1 MASLSNI
8 DKSYKHF
15 RRLREFVGTLIKYGF
30 GDLVVSSPLAKLVS
44 EEKRENAAIFAGSRA
59 TRIRMVL
66 QELGPSFIKFGQV
79 LSNRQDV
86 LPQDLI
92 DELVCLQDNVQPLD
106 FATVRDIIE
115 SELKKPL
122 EQVFARVNEQAL
134 AAASIGQ
141 VHYALLYDDT
151 EVVIKVQRPNLK
163 QAIESDIE
171 VMYDIAKLAEQWVAE
186 IRHFQPTELVKT
198 FEKAVHKETNFLTEA
213 ANQER
218 FRKDFALEPNIHVHK
233 LYKQFCTEKLLV
245 MELVRGTKI
254 TNIEKLKEWGLNTSD
269 IALKVIDLYFK
280 QIFDNGFF
288 HADPHPGNIMILPN
302 GKVCFL
308 DFGMVGRIPERDR
321 RYIADILIGA
331 SKHNASMIIKAILA
345 ISKQR
350 TMQNTSELE
359 NDLQEMIDE
368 FSSRPMTDIGMGD
381 FGNRLFRLI
390 ADYRIPIP
398 TDYMLLIRALIML
411 EGTGQKLN
419 PDLNVLENA
428 SPYSQR
434 LVEEKYTLGNI
445 FDATKQSSLDV
456 LLDMRHLLAQAKE
469 GEFKVRLEHEHWKQ
483 FSMRIDRYTSRISFS
498 ILLSSM
504 ILSSALLVHS
514 NVPPYWNGVPI
525 LAVSTFAATGTLG
538 LWLLYTIFKKG
549 I

>member
-15 RRLREFVGTLIKYGF
+15 KRLREFVGTLIKYGF
-30 GDLVVSSPLAKLVS
+30 GDVVVSSPLAKLVS
-44 EEKRENAAIFAGSRA
+44 EEKRENATIFAGSRA

-92 DELVCLQDNVQPLD
+92 DELTCLQDNVMPLD
-106 FATVRDIIE
+106 FKTVRDIIE
-115 SELKKPL
+115 KELKKPL
-122 EQVFARVNEQAL
+122 EQIFARVNEQPL

-141 VHYALLYDDT
+141 VHYAMLYDDT
-151 EVVIKVQRPNLK
+151 EVVIKVQRPNIK
-163 QAIESDIE
+163 AAIESDIE
-171 VMYDIAKLAEQWVAE
+171 VMYDIAKLAEQWINE
-186 IRHFQPTELVKT
+186 IKHFQPTELVKT

-218 FRKDFALEPNIHVHK
+218 FRKDFANEPNIHVHK
-233 LYKQFCTEKLLV
+233 LFKPYCTEKLLV

-254 TNIEKLKEWGLNTSD
+254 TNIEKLKEWGIDTSD
-269 IALKVIDLYFK
+269 IAMKVIDLYFK
-280 QIFDNGFF
+280 QIFDHGFF
-288 HADPHPGNIMILPN
+288 HADPHPGNIMIMPN

-321 RYIADILIGA
+321 KHIADILIGA
-331 SKHNASMIIKAILA
+331 SRHNAGMIIKAILA

-434 LVEEKYTLGNI
+434 LVEEKYTIGNI

-456 LLDMRHLLAQAKE
+456 LLDMRQILAQAKE
-469 GEFKVRLEHEHWKQ
+469 GELKIRLEHESWKQ
-483 FSMRIDRYTSRISFS
+483 FSMRLDRYTSRISFS
-498 ILLSSM
+498 IVLSSL
-504 ILSSALLVHS
+504 ILSSALLAHS

-525 LAVSTFAATGTLG
+525 LAVSTFAASGTLG

>member
-1 MASLSNI
+1 
-8 DKSYKHF
+8 
-15 RRLREFVGTLIKYGF
+15 
-30 GDLVVSSPLAKLVS
+30 
-44 EEKRENAAIFAGSRA
+44 
-59 TRIRMVL
+59 
-66 QELGPSFIKFGQV
+66 
-79 LSNRQDV
+79 
-86 LPQDLI
+86 
-92 DELVCLQDNVQPLD
+92 
-106 FATVRDIIE
+106 
-115 SELKKPL
+115 
-122 EQVFARVNEQAL
+122 
-134 AAASIGQ
+134 
-141 VHYALLYDDT
+141 
-151 EVVIKVQRPNLK
+151 
-163 QAIESDIE
+163 
-171 VMYDIAKLAEQWVAE
+171 MYDIAKLAEQWVTE
-186 IRHFQPTELVKT
+186 IRHFKPLELVKT

-218 FRKDFALEPNIHVHK
+218 FRKDFAQEPNIHVHK
-233 LYKQFCTEKLLV
+233 LYKQYCTEKLLV

-254 TNIEKLKEWGLNTSD
+254 TNIEKLQEWNINTSD

-280 QIFDNGFF
+280 QIFDHGFF

-390 ADYRIPIP
+390 ADYQIPIP

-434 LVEEKYTLGNI
+434 LVEEKYTLGNL

-456 LLDMRHLLAQAKE
+456 LLDMRQLLAQAKE

-483 FSMRIDRYTSRISFS
+483 FSMRLDRYTSRISFS

-514 NVPPYWNGVPI
+514 NIPPYWNGVPI
-525 LAVSTFAATGTLG
+525 LAVSTFAATGTMG

>member
-15 RRLREFVGTLIKYGF
+15 KRLREFVGTLIKYGF
-30 GDLVVSSPLAKLVS
+30 GDVVISSPLAKLVS
-44 EEKRENAAIFAGSRA
+44 EEKRENATIFAGSRA

-92 DELVCLQDNVQPLD
+92 DELTCLQDNVMPLD
-106 FATVRDIIE
+106 FKTVRDIIE
-115 SELKKPL
+115 KELKKPL
-122 EQVFARVNEQAL
+122 EQIFARVNEQPL

-141 VHYALLYDDT
+141 VHYAMLYDDT
-151 EVVIKVQRPNLK
+151 EVVIKVQRPNIK
-163 QAIESDIE
+163 AAIESDIE
-171 VMYDIAKLAEQWVAE
+171 VMYDIAKLAEQWINE
-186 IRHFQPTELVKT
+186 IKHFQPTELVKT

-218 FRKDFALEPNIHVHK
+218 FRKDFAHEPNIHVHK
-233 LYKQFCTEKLLV
+233 LFKPYCTEKLLV

-254 TNIEKLKEWGLNTSD
+254 TNIEKLKEWGIDTSD
-269 IALKVIDLYFK
+269 IAMKVIDLYFK
-280 QIFDNGFF
+280 QIFDHGFF
-288 HADPHPGNIMILPN
+288 HADPHPGNIMIMPN

-321 RYIADILIGA
+321 KHIADILIGA
-331 SKHNASMIIKAILA
+331 SRHNAGMIIKAILA

-434 LVEEKYTLGNI
+434 LVEEKYTIGNI

-456 LLDMRHLLAQAKE
+456 LLDMRQILAQAKE
-469 GEFKVRLEHEHWKQ
+469 GELKIRLEHESWKQ
-483 FSMRIDRYTSRISFS
+483 FSMRLDRYTSRISFS
-498 ILLSSM
+498 IVLSSL
-504 ILSSALLVHS
+504 ILSSALLAHS

-525 LAVSTFAATGTLG
+525 LAVSTFAASGTLG